1 MQIYTIP
8 PFECAG
14 VAGFELSGVVLTC
27 IVRGTSVKI
36 DADCAGASLAGL
48 IALVLQCKI

>member
-1 MQIYTIP
+1 MHP
-8 PFECAG
+8 PSLECAG